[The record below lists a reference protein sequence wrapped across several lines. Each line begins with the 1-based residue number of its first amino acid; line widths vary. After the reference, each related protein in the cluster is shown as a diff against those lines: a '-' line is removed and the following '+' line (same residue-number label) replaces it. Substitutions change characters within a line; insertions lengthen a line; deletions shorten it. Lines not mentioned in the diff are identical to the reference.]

1 MLNRRLHRGIAR
13 AAGQIFVKALIHQF
27 ACPGAGLVCCIHL
40 VKHPFEFGNVFVGHI
55 AGGQRGRFPFDEDA
69 RFGQFECAD
78 IAFDAFTGR
87 RFAERLQYFAKTPS
101 FGSAE
106 SLVMAPQM
114 MQPKEFTPEQRAYSD
129 IGEGSVR
136 LSIGLEDVE
145 DLIADLDQAL
155 R

>member
-1 MLNRRLHRGIAR
+1 MLRGMKSYFVRYRAQSASAQRIADFLASHPACTRLRYPGWGNGAAASLARRQMQDMGCVL
-13 AAGQIFVKALIHQF
+13 
-27 ACPGAGLVCCIHL
+27 
-40 VKHPFEFGNVFVGHI
+40 
-55 AGGQRGRFPFDEDA
+55 
-69 RFGQFECAD
+69 
-78 IAFDAFTGR
+78 AFDIRAGAEAGR